1 MKIIAVTGGSGRLGR
16 TVVKDLLDHD
26 YEVINIDLQSPPVD
40 MPPSIHPFRLCDT
53 SDYGQTFAA
62 LHGVDAVVHLAADP
76 RPDSDHFSG
85 AQRFHNNTLAAYN
98 VFNASVALGMKRVV
112 WASSET
118 VYGYPFD
125 VVLPDYAPIDEQHTY
140 YPQSSYAISKVVGE
154 TMGEQFSRQSGIPYI
169 GLQFSNVVYPH
180 VYEDCPK
187 FWADPTMRIWDL
199 WSYIDHRDAAQS
211 VRKALEAD
219 IAGAEVFI
227 IAADDTIMNRP
238 SADLMAEYFPSVQL
252 NGVLGTYQSLISN
265 HKAKKVLS
273 FQPQYTW
280 RHHISPEGQI
290 IS

>member
-1 MKIIAVTGGSGRLGR
+1 MKTIAVTGGSGRLGR
-16 TVVKDLLDHD
+16 TVVKDLLDHG
-26 YEVINIDLQSPPVD
+26 YEVINIDIQPPPVD
-40 MPPSIHPFRLCDT
+40 TPPLVHPYRLCDT

-62 LHGVDAVVHLAADP
+62 LYGIDAVVHLAADP
-76 RPDSDHFSG
+76 RPDRDHFSG

-98 VFNASVALGMKRVV
+98 VFNASVALGVERVV

-118 VYGYPFD
+118 VYGFPFD
-125 VVLPDYAPIDEQHTY
+125 VVVPDYAPIDEQHTY
-140 YPQSSYAISKVVGE
+140 YPQSSYAISKVAVE
-154 TMGEQFSRQSGIPYI
+154 TMAAQFSRQSGIPFI
-169 GLQFSNVVYPH
+169 GLQFSNVVHAH

-211 VRKALEAD
+211 VRKGLEAD
-219 IAGAEVFI
+219 ITGAEAFI
-227 IAADDTIMNRP
+227 IAADDTIIKRP

-252 NGVLGTYQSLISN
+252 NEVLGTHQSLMSN
-265 HKAKKVLS
+265 QKAKKVLG